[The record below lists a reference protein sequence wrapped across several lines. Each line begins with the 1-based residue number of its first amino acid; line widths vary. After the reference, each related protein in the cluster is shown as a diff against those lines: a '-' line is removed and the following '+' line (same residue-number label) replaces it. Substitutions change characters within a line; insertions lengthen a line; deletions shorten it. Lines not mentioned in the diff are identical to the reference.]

1 MRKGKSIIGLQ
12 ATSETDGTEL
22 GAVKDLIFDQNT
34 DEVIGLLI
42 SDKELFGM
50 IDAQVIPWNQVR
62 AIGSR
67 AVMVANAG
75 SKVRAGDEPRINAI
89 LDRNTALSGTR
100 IRSMD
105 GDDLGTFADLYL
117 DEQTGRILGYEVSG
131 GFFSDTMSGKHYL
144 PASTEI
150 TMGHDVA
157 LVPAEVA
164 HELEAKKE
172 ADPGG
177 LKGAVATAKDK
188 ATDVYDNIATASV
201 EKQKE
206 FIVGKTAS
214 RDVFL
219 PVDQSTTAAL
229 PAATSG
235 VPAPET
241 HGALPAT
248 ATSGSGLSETGTTPE
263 TQGMSRTPLNTESTM
278 SSSEFGGTSTTGS
291 GLVSTPIDENT
302 TVYSIPGS
310 EVATTPATS
319 TSSTGSTLSTPGAT
333 TNVSAS
339 ALAPTGTPAKAADI
353 APAQGE
359 ILVHQGEVIT
369 QDHADRAESAGILH
383 QLVLAAG
390 GTMAGGVLDAGKE
403 KLGVAQGALGGAQGN
418 AEEMVVG
425 KVAGTEVTADDGS
438 TIVAPGMVITQQI
451 MDHARSLGLEKAV
464 IASAGVGT
472 ASQGAD
478 AVKAHASNLWDT
490 LKEKAADLTDAAHGK
505 KAEYDAQAEQKRI
518 NDALGRPTTRVI
530 LDPSDHVILN
540 TGDLITHAAI
550 DRARQA
556 GALDVLLDSVYTTDP
571 EITPEMLRAREPG
584 EAALP
589 TQAVPSGGPITATV
603 APDASQ
609 GEPAQGAQGAQNT
622 TS

>member
-12 ATSETDGTEL
+12 ATSETDGAEL

-42 SDKELFGM
+42 SDKELFGL

-62 AIGSR
+62 AIGSK
-67 AVMVANAG
+67 AVMVAGPDA
-75 SKVRAGDEPRINAI
+75 KIRAGDDPRISAI

-144 PASTEI
+144 PASTDI
-150 TMGHDVA
+150 TMGQDVA

-164 HELEAKKE
+164 HEMEAKKQDE
-172 ADPGG
+172 PGG
-177 LKGAVATAKDK
+177 LKAAVATAKDK
-188 ATDVYDNIATASV
+188 ATDIYGNIATASV

-206 FIVGKTAS
+206 FVVGKTAS

-219 PVDQSTTAAL
+219 PVDKSTATAAL
-229 PAATSG
+229 PSAASG

-241 HGALPAT
+241 SNVLPET
-248 ATSGSGLSETGTTPE
+248 ATSGLGMSELGTTSE
-263 TQGMSRTPLNTESTM
+263 VQGLNRTPMNAESTS
-278 SSSEFGGTSTTGS
+278 SSSEFGASTTEG
-291 GLVSTPIDENT
+291 GLVSTPIDEST
-302 TVYSIPGS
+302 TVYSIPSS
-310 EVATTPATS
+310 EIVN
-319 TSSTGSTLSTPGAT
+319 TSSTGSAISTSGASTTLASPGAQ
-333 TNVSAS
+333 
-339 ALAPTGTPAKAADI
+339 P
-353 APAQGE
+353 QGE

-369 QDHADRAESAGILH
+369 QDHADRAESAGILG
-383 QLVLAAG
+383 QLLLAAG
-390 GTMAGGVLDAGKE
+390 GTMAGGVLEAGKE
-403 KLGVAQGALGGAQGN
+403 KLGGAQGN
-418 AEEMVVG
+418 AEEMAIG
-425 KVAGTEVTADDGS
+425 KVAGTEVTAQDGS

-478 AVKAHASNLWDT
+478 TVKAHATNLWDT
-490 LKEKAADLTDAAHGK
+490 IKGKAADLTDAAHGK
-505 KAEYDAQAEQKRI
+505 KAEYDEQAEQKRI

-556 GALDVLLDSVYTTDP
+556 GALEVLLDSVYTADP

-609 GEPAQGAQGAQNT
+609 PAQSTPAQGQTNT
-622 TS
+622 NQ

>member
-12 ATSETDGTEL
+12 ATSETDGTEM

-62 AIGSR
+62 AIGSK
-67 AVMVANAG
+67 AVMVASAD

-105 GDDLGTFADLYL
+105 GDDLGTFADLYI

-131 GFFSDTMSGKHYL
+131 GFFSDTMSGKHYM
-144 PASTEI
+144 PASTDI

-164 HELEAKKE
+164 HEMEAKKE

-188 ATDVYDNIATASV
+188 ATDVYGNIATASV
-201 EKQKE
+201 DKQKE
-206 FIVGKTAS
+206 FVVGKVAS

-219 PVDQSTTAAL
+219 QVDQSTAL
-229 PAATSG
+229 PSATSG

-241 HGALPAT
+241 HGALPET
-248 ATSGSGLSETGTTPE
+248 ATSGLGLSEMGTTPE
-263 TQGMSRTPLNTESTM
+263 TQGMNRTPLNTESTL

-291 GLVSTPIDENT
+291 GLVSTPIDANT

-319 TSSTGSTLSTPGAT
+319 TSSTGLMPPTSGTLGTS
-333 TNVSAS
+333 SAS
-339 ALAPTGTPAKAADI
+339 TSLASTGTSTSAQP
-353 APAQGE
+353 QGE

-390 GTMAGGVLDAGKE
+390 GTMAGGVLDAGKD
-403 KLGVAQGALGGAQGN
+403 KLGMAQGN
-418 AEEMVVG
+418 TEEAVIG

-478 AVKAHASNLWDT
+478 AVKAHAGNLWDT

-550 DRARQA
+550 DQARQA

-603 APDASQ
+603 APEASQ
-609 GEPAQGAQGAQNT
+609 GEPAQGAQGGQST

>member
-12 ATSETDGTEL
+12 ATSEVDGAEL
-22 GAVKDLIFDQNT
+22 GAVKDLIFDHNT
-34 DEVIGLLI
+34 DEVVGLLI
-42 SDKELFGM
+42 SDKELFGL
-50 IDAQVIPWNQVR
+50 IDAQVIPWNQVH
-62 AIGSR
+62 AIGSK
-67 AVMVANAG
+67 AVMVRSADA
-75 SKVRAGDEPRINAI
+75 KIRAGDDPRISAI

-105 GDDLGTFADLYL
+105 GDDIGTFADLYI

-144 PASTEI
+144 PASTDI
-150 TMGHDVA
+150 TMGQDVA

-164 HELEAKKE
+164 HEMEAKKQDE
-172 ADPGG
+172 PGG

-188 ATDVYDNIATASV
+188 ATDVYGNIATASV

-206 FIVGKTAS
+206 FVVGKTAS

-219 PVDQSTTAAL
+219 PVDKSATAAL
-229 PAATSG
+229 PAALGGATTETRS
-235 VPAPET
+235 ALPET
-241 HGALPAT
+241 TSSRELGATGTSSEIASLNQMPVS
-248 ATSGSGLSETGTTPE
+248 SGSTSPSSGITGTPTMSGTP
-263 TQGMSRTPLNTESTM
+263 SM
-278 SSSEFGGTSTTGS
+278 SSSTTEGG
-291 GLVSTPIDENT
+291 LISTPVDEST
-302 TVYSIPGS
+302 TVYSLPPS
-310 EVATTPATS
+310 EGVITSGGS
-319 TSSTGSTLSTPGAT
+319 TSSTGSTLSTSGTSTILAST
-333 TNVSAS
+333 SAQS
-339 ALAPTGTPAKAADI
+339 AQP
-353 APAQGE
+353 QGE

-383 QLVLAAG
+383 QLLVAAG
-390 GTMAGGVLDAGKE
+390 GTMAGGVLEAGKE
-403 KLGVAQGALGGAQGN
+403 KLGGAQGN
-418 AEEMVVG
+418 AEEMAIG
-425 KVAGTEVTADDGS
+425 KVAGTEVTAHDGS
-438 TIVAPGMVITQQI
+438 TVVAPGMVITQQI

-478 AVKAHASNLWDT
+478 TVKAHATNLWDT
-490 LKEKAADLTDAAHGK
+490 IKEKAADLTDAAHGK
-505 KAEYDAQAEQKRI
+505 KAEYDEQAEQKRI

-603 APDASQ
+603 APEASQ
-609 GEPAQGAQGAQNT
+609 GQPAQGAQGGQNT
-622 TS
+622 SS

>member
-50 IDAQVIPWNQVR
+50 IDAQVVPWNQVR
-62 AIGSR
+62 AIGSK
-67 AVMVANAG
+67 AVMVASAA

-131 GFFSDTMSGKHYL
+131 GFFSDTMSGKHYM
-144 PASTEI
+144 PASTDI

-164 HELEAKKE
+164 HEMEAKKE

-188 ATDVYDNIATASV
+188 ATDVYGNIATASV
-201 EKQKE
+201 DKQKE
-206 FIVGKTAS
+206 FVVGKVAS

-229 PAATSG
+229 PAASSG
-235 VPAPET
+235 IAASET
-241 HGALPAT
+241 HNALPTT
-248 ATSGSGLSETGTTPE
+248 ATSGLGMSELGTTSE
-263 TQGMSRTPLNTESTM
+263 IQRLNRTPMDAESTST
-278 SSSEFGGTSTTGS
+278 SSDFGASTTAGAS
-291 GLVSTPIDENT
+291 TTEGGLVSTPIDDST
-302 TVYSIPGS
+302 TVYSIPSSGI
-310 EVATTPATS
+310 VT
-319 TSSTGSTLSTPGAT
+319 TSSTGSTPSTS
-333 TNVSAS
+333 SAS
-339 ALAPTGTPAKAADI
+339 TSLASTGASTSAQP
-353 APAQGE
+353 QGE

-383 QLVLAAG
+383 QLVIAAG

-464 IASAGVGT
+464 MASAGVGA
-472 ASQGAD
+472 ASQSAD
-478 AVKAHASNLWDT
+478 TVKAHATNLWDS

-530 LDPSDHVILN
+530 LDQSDHVILN

-550 DRARQA
+550 DQARQA

-603 APDASQ
+603 APEASQ
-609 GEPAQGAQGAQNT
+609 GEPAQGAQGGQST

>member
-12 ATSETDGTEL
+12 ATSETDGTEM

-62 AIGSR
+62 AIGSK
-67 AVMVANAG
+67 AVMVASAD

-105 GDDLGTFADLYL
+105 GDDLGTFADLYI

-131 GFFSDTMSGKHYL
+131 GFFSDTMSGKHYM
-144 PASTEI
+144 PASTDI

-164 HELEAKKE
+164 HEMEAKKE

-188 ATDVYDNIATASV
+188 ATDVYGNIATASV
-201 EKQKE
+201 DKQKE
-206 FIVGKTAS
+206 FVVGKVAS

-219 PVDQSTTAAL
+219 QVDQSTAL
-229 PAATSG
+229 PSATSG

-241 HGALPAT
+241 HGALPET
-248 ATSGSGLSETGTTPE
+248 ATSGLGLSEMGTTPE
-263 TQGMSRTPLNTESTM
+263 TQGMNRTPLNTESTM

-319 TSSTGSTLSTPGAT
+319 TSSTGLMPPTSGTLGTS
-333 TNVSAS
+333 SAS
-339 ALAPTGTPAKAADI
+339 TSLASTGTSTSAQP
-353 APAQGE
+353 QGE

-390 GTMAGGVLDAGKE
+390 GTMAGGVLDAGKD
-403 KLGVAQGALGGAQGN
+403 KLGMAQGN
-418 AEEMVVG
+418 TEEAVIG

-478 AVKAHASNLWDT
+478 AVKAHAGNLWDT

-550 DRARQA
+550 DQARQA

-603 APDASQ
+603 APEASQ
-609 GEPAQGAQGAQNT
+609 GEPAQGAQGGQST

>member
-12 ATSETDGTEL
+12 ATSEVDGAEL
-22 GAVKDLIFDQNT
+22 GAVKDLIFDHST
-34 DEVIGLLI
+34 DEIIGLLI
-42 SDKELFGM
+42 SDKELFGL

-62 AIGSR
+62 AIGSK
-67 AVMVANAG
+67 AVMVAGPDA
-75 SKVRAGDEPRINAI
+75 KVRAGDEPRINAI

-105 GDDLGTFADLYL
+105 GDDLGTFADLYI

-150 TMGHDVA
+150 TMGQDVA
-157 LVPAEVA
+157 IVPATVA
-164 HELEAKKE
+164 HELEAKKQDE
-172 ADPGG
+172 PGG

-188 ATDVYDNIATASV
+188 ATDVYGNVATASV

-206 FIVGKTAS
+206 FVVGKTAS

-219 PVDQSTTAAL
+219 PADQSTATAAL
-229 PAATSG
+229 PSATTGMAALEATS
-235 VPAPET
+235 
-241 HGALPAT
+241 
-248 ATSGSGLSETGTTPE
+248 E
-263 TQGMSRTPLNTESTM
+263 TQGLNRTSMSVENT
-278 SSSEFGGTSTTGS
+278 SSSSQFGASTTEG
-291 GLVSTPIDENT
+291 GLVSTPVDEST
-302 TVYSIPGS
+302 TVYSIPSS
-310 EVATTPATS
+310 EIVS
-319 TSSTGSTLSTPGAT
+319 TSSTGSTPVTSETSTSLASTGAST
-333 TNVSAS
+333 SAQ
-339 ALAPTGTPAKAADI
+339 P
-353 APAQGE
+353 QGE

-369 QDHADRAESAGILH
+369 REHADRAESAGILH
-383 QLVLAAG
+383 QLLVAAG

-403 KLGVAQGALGGAQGN
+403 RLGAAQGALGGAQGN
-418 AEEMVVG
+418 AEEMVIG
-425 KVAGTEVTADDGS
+425 KVAGTEVTAHDGS

-451 MDHARSLGLEKAV
+451 MDHARAAGLEKAV

-478 AVKAHASNLWDT
+478 VVKTHATNLWDT

-505 KAEYDAQAEQKRI
+505 RAEYDAQAEQKRI

-556 GALDVLLDSVYTTDP
+556 GALEVLLDSVYTVDP

-609 GEPAQGAQGAQNT
+609 GQPAQDGPAQGAQGGQST

>member
-42 SDKELFGM
+42 SDKGLFGM

-62 AIGSR
+62 AIGSK
-67 AVMVANAG
+67 AVMVASVD

-105 GDDLGTFADLYL
+105 GDDLGTFADLYI

-131 GFFSDTMSGKHYL
+131 GFFSDKMSGKNYL
-144 PASTEI
+144 PASTDI

-157 LVPAEVA
+157 LVSAEVA
-164 HELEAKKE
+164 HEMEAKKE

-188 ATDVYDNIATASV
+188 ATDVYGNIATASV
-201 EKQKE
+201 DKQKE
-206 FIVGKTAS
+206 FVVGKVAS

-219 PVDQSTTAAL
+219 PVDQSAAL
-229 PAATSG
+229 SAATSG

-241 HGALPAT
+241 HGALPET
-248 ATSGSGLSETGTTPE
+248 ATSGLGLSEMGTTPE
-263 TQGMSRTPLNTESTM
+263 IQGMNRTPLATESTM
-278 SSSEFGGTSTTGS
+278 SSSELGGTSTTGS

-319 TSSTGSTLSTPGAT
+319 TSSTGLMPSTSGTLGTS
-333 TNVSAS
+333 SAS
-339 ALAPTGTPAKAADI
+339 TSLASTGTSTSAQP
-353 APAQGE
+353 QGE

-425 KVAGTEVTADDGS
+425 KVAGTEVTANDGS

-478 AVKAHASNLWDT
+478 AVKAHAGNLWDT

-530 LDPSDHVILN
+530 LDQSDHVILN

-550 DRARQA
+550 DQARQA
-556 GALDVLLDSVYTTDP
+556 GALDVLLDSVYTTEP

-584 EAALP
+584 VAALP

-603 APDASQ
+603 APDTSQ